1 MKKLTDLVMKDENK
15 DKMLKPSCP
24 APGITWLCREPGK
37 KVRIHMAGLGD
48 VGQNVAIGLTTLGGD
63 KVSRLGLYD
72 LNSAQCLRMQ
82 TELSQIADPFTGRV
96 FPQITLPKA
105 EELFDCDVFLFCATR
120 SVPALNSGITD
131 VRMAQYAANKP
142 IVESYARQAAEA
154 GYRGLFIVVSD
165 PVDLLTLAAA
175 RAGCAASGLQPKPE
189 QAQQASTACSMHPL
203 QFQGCGLGVMNARAA
218 YYARLDSRFS
228 SYLTEGRAFGP
239 HGKDLVIANS
249 ILPEH
254 YDETLSEELTSLT
267 VAANHRVRDLG
278 FKPFIAPA
286 YSSAVFTILAILS
299 GEYNYSACYL
309 NGLYFG
315 AKNRTTPDGIEWEIK
330 ELPQP
335 LFERLERA
343 FRSLEETGYGE
354 TNLP

>member
-1 MKKLTDLVMKDENK
+1 MMDENK
-15 DKMLKPSCP
+15 DKMLKITGA
-24 APGITWLCREPGK
+24 APEISWLCRDEGR
-37 KVRIHMAGLGD
+37 KVRVHMAGLGD
-48 VGQNVAIGLTTLGGD
+48 VGQNVAIGLTTLGGE
-63 KVSRLGLYD
+63 KISGLGLYD
-72 LNSAQCLRMQ
+72 LNEMQCRRMQ

-96 FPQITLPKA
+96 FPHIKLLKK

-120 SVPALNSGITD
+120 SVPDLNSGITD

-142 IVESYARQAAEA
+142 IVESYAGQAAED

-165 PVDLLTLAAA
+165 PVDLLCLAAA
-175 RAGCAASGLQPKPE
+175 RTGCGQIQQPQSQKEFSSQKKQPPAGRPVHPL
-189 QAQQASTACSMHPL
+189 HPL

-218 YYARLDSRFS
+218 YYARQDSRFS
-228 SYLTEGRAFGP
+228 VYLEEGRAFGP

-254 YDETLSEELTSLT
+254 YDESLSEELTDLT
-267 VAANHRVRDLG
+267 VSANHRVRALG

-286 YSSAVFTILAILS
+286 YSSAVFTVLAILS

-330 ELPQP
+330 ELPDL

-354 TNLP
+354 CTSK